1 MKGYT
6 NNPNGR
12 PKGSPN
18 KITKELRS
26 FVADLLD
33 ENREQIIEDFKKI
46 SPKERLLI
54 LERYMQYVIPKKTHN
69 EETKMRTQTLTFD
82 EFQRLLNGEQID

>member
-1 MKGYT
+1 MKGHT

>member
-1 MKGYT
+1 MKGHT

-82 EFQRLLNGEQID
+82 EYQRLLNGEKID

>member
-1 MKGYT
+1 M
-6 NNPNGR
+6 
-12 PKGSPN
+12 
-18 KITKELRS
+18 
-26 FVADLLD
+26 ADLLD

-82 EFQRLLNGEQID
+82 EFQRLLNGEKID

>member
-1 MKGYT
+1 M
-6 NNPNGR
+6 
-12 PKGSPN
+12 
-18 KITKELRS
+18 
-26 FVADLLD
+26 ADLLD

>member
-1 MKGYT
+1 MKGHT

-82 EFQRLLNGEQID
+82 EFQRLLNGEKID

>member
-26 FVADLLD
+26 FVADLID
-33 ENREQIIEDFKKI
+33 ENREKIVEDFKTLQ
-46 SPKERLLI
+46 PKERLLI

-82 EFQRLLNGEQID
+82 EFQRLLNGEKID

>member
-26 FVADLLD
+26 FVADLID
-33 ENREQIIEDFKKI
+33 ENREKIVEDFKTLQ
-46 SPKERLLI
+46 PKERLLI

>member
-1 MKGYT
+1 M
-6 NNPNGR
+6 
-12 PKGSPN
+12 
-18 KITKELRS
+18 
-26 FVADLLD
+26 ADLLD

-82 EFQRLLNGEQID
+82 EYQRLLNGEKID